1 MRFIFFRGSIYL
13 LWIYSYLLAE
23 SVFQP
28 THTHPQEELCG
39 IHFKMYEDLLK
50 NTNKSGYE
58 GLGVRVRVW
67 VGIDF
72 FVGIY
77 SDFSDRRCD
86 LFLY

>member
-1 MRFIFFRGSIYL
+1 
-13 LWIYSYLLAE
+13 
-23 SVFQP
+23 
-28 THTHPQEELCG
+28 
-39 IHFKMYEDLLK
+39 MYEDLLQD
-50 NTNKSGYE
+50 TNKSGYE

-77 SDFSDRRCD
+77 LDFSDRRCD